1 MLLPLLWP
9 PQPAGKTYT
18 MLGSDETAG
27 EWSGAPG
34 RDEARGLIQRVF
46 EHLFARMAEAGGKH
60 LLECSFLEIY
70 NEARKRAGLV
80 GAAAEPGWAWHR
92 QHQCWLLPR
101 RRCC

>member
-1 MLLPLLWP
+1 MHCHPLHARLVALAMAASPHLPLLSP
-9 PQPAGKTYT
+9 FSVAAAGKTYT

-27 EWSGAPG
+27 EWSGGSG

-70 NEARKRAGLV
+70 NEARGL
-80 GAAAEPGWAWHR
+80 GLG
-92 QHQCWLLPR
+92 
-101 RRCC
+101 